1 MEKKFFWGVIERMRV
16 FRKAPHLVPK
26 VQGPPGSNINLKFK
40 TMSNFI
46 TGSILFGKLITHTN
60 KHDEEVTSSIVTI
73 KQVDGSVSQVFAYA
87 NDIRNQDVI
96 FCSKIPHETPLY
108 EGGPNSEEGKDLLF
122 EGTSSVQK
130 LKTVN
135 ETLTVCKEFSL

>member
-1 MEKKFFWGVIERMRV
+1 MD
-16 FRKAPHLVPK
+16 
-26 VQGPPGSNINLKFK
+26 
-40 TMSNFI
+40 FI

-60 KHDEEVTSSIVTI
+60 KNDEEVTSSIVTL
-73 KQVDGSVSQVFAYA
+73 KQVDGTVSQVFAYA
-87 NDIRNQDVI
+87 NDIRAHDVI
-96 FCSKIPHETPLY
+96 FCTKIPHGTPLY

-122 EGTSSVQK
+122 EGTASMKK

>member
-1 MEKKFFWGVIERMRV
+1 MRSVFERMKV

-26 VQGPPGSNINLKFK
+26 VQRPPGLIINLKFK

-60 KHDEEVTSSIVTI
+60 KNDEEVTSSIVTI
-73 KQVDGSVSQVFAYA
+73 KQVDGTVSQVFAYA
-87 NDIRNQDVI
+87 NDIREQDVI
-96 FCSKIPHETPLY
+96 FCSKIPHGTPLY
-108 EGGPNSEEGKDLLF
+108 DGGPNSEEGKDLLF
-122 EGTSSVQK
+122 EGTSSIQK

>member
-1 MEKKFFWGVIERMRV
+1 MRV
-16 FRKAPHLVPK
+16 FKIAPHLVPK
-26 VQGPPGSNINLKFK
+26 VQGPPGSIINLNFK
-40 TMSNFI
+40 TMSKFI

-60 KHDEEVTSSIVTI
+60 KNDEEINSSIVTI
-73 KQVDGSVSQVFAYA
+73 KQVDGTVSQVFAYA
-87 NDIRNQDVI
+87 NDIREQDVI
-96 FCSKIPHETPLY
+96 FCTKIPIGTPLY

-135 ETLTVCKEFSL
+135 ETLTCLLYTSDAADE

>member
-1 MEKKFFWGVIERMRV
+1 MGRVIESVKV

-26 VQGPPGSNINLKFK
+26 VQRPPGLIINQINHK
-40 TMSNFI
+40 TMEFI

-60 KHDEEVTSSIVTI
+60 KNDEEINSSIVTI

-87 NDIRNQDVI
+87 NDIREQDVI
-96 FCSKIPHETPLY
+96 FCSKIPHGTPLY
-108 EGGPNSEEGKDLLF
+108 EGGPNSSEGKDLLF

>member
-1 MEKKFFWGVIERMRV
+1 MTN
-16 FRKAPHLVPK
+16 LV
-26 VQGPPGSNINLKFK
+26 
-40 TMSNFI
+40 

-60 KHDEEVTSSIVTI
+60 KNDEEVTSSIVRI
-73 KQVDGSVSQVFAYA
+73 KQVDGTVSQVFAYA
-87 NDIRNQDVI
+87 NDIREEDVI
-96 FCSKIPHETPLY
+96 FCTKIPVGTPLY

-122 EGTSSVQK
+122 EGTASMQK

>member
-1 MEKKFFWGVIERMRV
+1 MGRVIERVRV
-16 FRKAPHLVPK
+16 FRIAPHLVPK
-26 VQGPPGSNINLKFK
+26 VQGPPGSIINLKFK

-60 KHDEEVTSSIVTI
+60 KNEEEINSSIVTI
-73 KQVDGSVSQVFAYA
+73 KQVDGNVSQVFAYA
-87 NDIRNQDVI
+87 NDIREHDVI
-96 FCSKIPHETPLY
+96 FCTKIPHGTPLY
-108 EGGPNSEEGKDLLF
+108 EGGPNSEAGKDLLF

-135 ETLTVCKEFSL
+135 ETLIVCKEFSL